1 MTHFNLPAQLDILL
15 KSASIL
21 RPKTT
26 WYNLPNQLKAIKI
39 QLLLANEEIQSEELA
54 NILSSITTIN
64 YFNCL
69 VVANK
74 IKIAINII
82 V

>member
-1 MTHFNLPAQLDILL
+1 MTYFNLPVQLDTLL
-15 KSASIL
+15 KSASII

-39 QLLLANEEIQSEELA
+39 QLLLANEEIESEEIALILA
-54 NILSSITTIN
+54 SITTIN
-64 YFNCL
+64 WFNYL
-69 VVANK
+69 TISNK
-74 IKIAINII
+74 IEEVINII